1 MGDPAMLNTQ
11 LNSLS
16 PNGFFFLFNFP
27 KISQDNCDACHMAKN
42 IKHKVEGYVQ

>member
-16 PNGFFFLFNFP
+16 PIGFFFHFHFP
-27 KISQDNCDACHMAKN
+27 TISQDNCDACHMAKN
-42 IKHKVEGYVQ
+42 IKDKAEGYVQ